1 MAKETV
7 KVDNGLEEIKLVKND
22 DIKNVKKDKKNK
34 KAKEKNAEKNTA
46 KKQGFLKSVRSEM
59 KLVTW
64 ASKKTVVKYS
74 FATIAMIVLM
84 ALFFIGLTALF
95 DLLYNLVQG
104 WIA

>member
-34 KAKEKNAEKNTA
+34 KDKNAEKNTA